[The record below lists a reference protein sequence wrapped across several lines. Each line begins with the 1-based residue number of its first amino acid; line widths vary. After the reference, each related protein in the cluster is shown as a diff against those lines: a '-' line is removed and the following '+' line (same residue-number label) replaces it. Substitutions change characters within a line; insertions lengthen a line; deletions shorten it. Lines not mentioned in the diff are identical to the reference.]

1 MESME
6 GMTFHSAE
14 REVERL
20 EERLATIEAE
30 RNTIKRICDATQDSL
45 LAAQAENAELRR
57 QLAEMQEEIEKFEVL
72 GIAAGADDPTSPE
85 SILTAILHMQP
96 ARR

>member
-1 MESME
+1 METASYE
-6 GMTFHSAE
+6 IKEVDAAE
-14 REVERL
+14 WRRL
-20 EERLATIEAE
+20 HE
-30 RNTIKRICDATQDSL
+30 
-45 LAAQAENAELRR
+45 ENADLRR

-96 ARR
+96 PE